1 MKDVSTILGSA
12 LLVDRQ
18 KNTAVGGLALALF
31 VFGVGTDDHYPATS
45 FNYAAFFTDLFYGC
59 SNFHAKWG
67 HYCKFNIIP

>member
-1 MKDVSTILGSA
+1 MEDVSTILGSA

-45 FNYAAFFTDLFYGC
+45 LNYAAFFTDLFYGC